1 VTYSFYNIAE
11 KLANFFEIKLLSSA
25 WCIYVLYNHYILDF
39 QADVWSLGITA
50 IELAKGE
57 PPNSELHPMRVL
69 FLIPK
74 NPPPQLTGN
83 YSRFFKEFVELC
95 LNKEPAN
102 VSIFCIH
109 NINTIMDRTVNF
121 IYNCWT
127 FLLKNTY
134 FVFEKFENILFF
146 TQKNPL
152 KYRKT
157 GKLYYLDKI
166 NMAKIHKIV

>member
-1 VTYSFYNIAE
+1 MSEWSNISTHWLLFQWASTIKIQHSMLVYTYTKRTSSSHRNVTYSFYSIAE
-11 KLANFFEIKLLSSA
+11 KLPNFFEIKLLSSA

-102 VSIFCIH
+102 VSIF
-109 NINTIMDRTVNF
+109 
-121 IYNCWT
+121 IYSW
-127 FLLKNTY
+127 Y
-134 FVFEKFENILFF
+134 
-146 TQKNPL
+146 
-152 KYRKT
+152 
-157 GKLYYLDKI
+157 
-166 NMAKIHKIV
+166 